1 MVAVILS
8 TLLGAAA
15 AILAF
20 ATASPV
26 VEIAARAGNVREEE
40 RLSVKRKIW
49 ASMILSALAG
59 MLQAWTG
66 EIVIAVVW
74 LVFVAVQIKNLRAVS
89 S

>member
-8 TLLGAAA
+8 TLFGAAA

-26 VEIAARAGNVREEE
+26 AKIAARAGNVREEE
-40 RLSVKRKIW
+40 RLNVKGKIW

-74 LVFVAVQIKNLRAVS
+74 LVLVAVQIKNLRAVS